1 MEKFEDLTKLASEEE
16 IQKVL
21 TYIEKYFNKENDS
34 NIQLRNALKL
44 SEYIKR
50 NNISLGEIES
60 EKLLSNSNELNNMFE
75 LLNRSEK
82 LIKLYSR
89 SNLIALLEIYC
100 SINAVEIKGDDDIQ
114 LYDQKKKNDLD
125 LLAIYIKEMVEYDLL
140 TVEEERKLTE
150 LKTEESLNKL
160 ILHNLRLVVSI
171 AKRYNKFYH
180 LSLSDLIQ
188 YGNEGLIIAA
198 KKFDKTKGCKFSTYA
213 TWWIRQAIQKGIA
226 NSSRTIRIPVEV
238 HQNIIKI
245 QKAISI
251 YEQENNGNRPTNN
264 ELCELTGLSEDKILN
279 ATTNMGNILSL
290 SSPLT
295 DEKDSD
301 TFEDKIENNN
311 NEIEEE
317 LEKIF
322 TKEIVNK
329 IIKSSDLTQKEKEIL
344 DLRYKKELTL
354 LEVGKFYNITS
365 ERVRQIEFRAL
376 RKLRL
381 AAKKLNLINE
391 LEYMEKGNNRHTLNY
406 TK

>member
-226 NSSRTIRIPVEV
+226 NSSRTIRIPIEV

-251 YEQENNGNRPTNN
+251 YEQENNGNHPTNN

-322 TKEIVNK
+322 TKEIVDK
-329 IIKSSDLTQKEKEIL
+329 IIKFSDLTQKEKEIL

>member
-16 IQKVL
+16 IQNVL

-82 LIKLYSR
+82 LIKLYSC

-226 NSSRTIRIPVEV
+226 NSSRTIRIPIEV

-251 YEQENNGNRPTNN
+251 YEQENNGNHPTNN

-301 TFEDKIENNN
+301 TFEDKIENNK

-322 TKEIVNK
+322 TKEIVDK
-329 IIKSSDLTQKEKEIL
+329 IIKFSDLTQKEKEIL

-376 RKLRL
+376 KKLRL
-381 AAKKLNLINE
+381 AAKKLNQINE
-391 LEYMEKGNNRHTLNY
+391 LEYMGKGNNRHTLNY

>member
-226 NSSRTIRIPVEV
+226 NSSRTIRIPIEV

-251 YEQENNGNRPTNN
+251 YEQENNGNHPTNN

>member
-1 MEKFEDLTKLASEEE
+1 MAKFEDLKKLASEEE
-16 IQKVL
+16 IQNVL

-82 LIKLYSR
+82 LIKLYSY

-226 NSSRTIRIPVEV
+226 NSSRTIRIPIEV

-251 YEQENNGNRPTNN
+251 YEQENNGNHPTNN

-295 DEKDSD
+295 DEKDAD

-322 TKEIVNK
+322 TKEIVDK
-329 IIKSSDLTQKEKEIL
+329 IIKFSDLTQKEKEIL